1 MSDAIVVDL
10 AIIILNF
17 LGVRFVNIMKRI
29 FLRKNLLHKP
39 FLILF
44 LLSFYHNSQGQVF
57 PKKNYPKGY
66 FIYPIDAKIGLTAN
80 FGELRPNHYHMG
92 LDCRTNHVQNRPVK
106 AAADGYVAHV
116 RVESLGFGRAIYIN
130 HPNGLTTLYGH
141 LNNFYPELEKY
152 VKEQQYK
159 LKSWPVFLDI
169 PAGMFPVKQGQFI
182 AFSGNAGGSQGP
194 HCHFEI
200 RDTKTDKVL
209 NPLLFGMPIPDNV
222 PPSILHLAMYDRC
235 ISTYSQTP
243 KLFSL
248 KKIKGGYITAQPIV
262 TVISDRVSFG
272 ISANDK
278 YTGSANPNGIYKAVL
293 YLDEKP
299 VVGFEIDSI
308 SYDET
313 RYVNAHIDYKTR
325 EAGGPFIEHLSRL
338 PGYPEGIY
346 KDFSGDGVIELTD
359 DSVHQV
365 KIVVK
370 DTYENTSTVEF
381 KIKKGLLQ
389 EKGLEKGITSYHDQ
403 QEFHPG
409 FVNIFESENVQ
420 LILRPEALYDSFA
433 FVHSS
438 KNVVSPMS
446 YSDIYSLESGLIPVH
461 DNFTLRLKANK
472 LIPAQ
477 LSDRMIIKRTWK
489 DKNEVAKATG
499 DGQWFTAHF
508 RNFGNFE
515 LIADDEPPVITG
527 SFRDHANLSKASRIV
542 FIPKDNNETIKNFRA
557 ELDGEWLMFTNDKGH
572 SFIYKFDEMC
582 LRGNHELKISVQD
595 EAGNTTEKT
604 YHFTR

>member
-1 MSDAIVVDL
+1 MVVDL

-29 FLRKNLLHKP
+29 FLQNDLLHKP
-39 FLILF
+39 FPF
-44 LLSFYHNSQGQVF
+44 LLLLFFYFNSQGQVF
-57 PKKNYPKGY
+57 PKKDYPKGY
-66 FIYPIDAKIGLTAN
+66 FIYPIDAKIGLAAN

-116 RVESLGFGRAIYIN
+116 RVEPFGFGRAIYIN

-141 LNNFYPELEKY
+141 LNNFYPALERY

-169 PAGMFPVKQGQFI
+169 PAGMFPVTQGQFI

-209 NPLLFGMPIPDNV
+209 NPLLFGMPIPDNI
-222 PPSILHLAMYDRC
+222 PPTILRLAMYDRC

-243 KLFSL
+243 KLFGL
-248 KKIKGGYITAQPIV
+248 KKIKGGYTTVEPIITV
-262 TVISDRVSFG
+262 NSDRVSFG

-278 YTGSANPNGIYKAVL
+278 YTGSTNPNGIYEAVL

-299 VVGFEIDSI
+299 FVGFQIDSI

-346 KDFSGDGVIELTD
+346 KDFGGDGVIELTD
-359 DSVHQV
+359 DAVHQV

-370 DTYENTSTVEF
+370 DTYGNTSTLEF
-381 KIKKGLLQ
+381 KIKKGLIQ
-389 EKGLEKGITSYHDQ
+389 EKGLEKDAASYHDQ

-409 FVNIFESENVQ
+409 FVNIFESEDVQ
-420 LILRPEALYDSFA
+420 LILKPEALYDSFA
-433 FVHSS
+433 FVHST
-438 KNVVSPMS
+438 KNIISSMS
-446 YSDIYSLESGLIPVH
+446 YSDVHSLESGLVPVQ

-472 LIPAQ
+472 LVPTQ
-477 LSDRMIIKRTWK
+477 LMDRMLIKRTWK
-489 DKNEVAKATG
+489 DKTEVVKATG
-499 DGQWFTAHF
+499 GGQWFTACF

-515 LIADDEPPVITG
+515 LIGDDEPPIITG
-527 SFRDHANLSKASRIV
+527 GFHDNANLSKASRIV

-557 ELDGEWLMFTNDKGH
+557 ELDGKWLMFTNDKGKV
-572 SFIYKFDEMC
+572 FIYKFDEMC
-582 LRGNHELKISVQD
+582 PRGNHELKISVQD
-595 EAGNTTEKT
+595 EAGNTAEKI